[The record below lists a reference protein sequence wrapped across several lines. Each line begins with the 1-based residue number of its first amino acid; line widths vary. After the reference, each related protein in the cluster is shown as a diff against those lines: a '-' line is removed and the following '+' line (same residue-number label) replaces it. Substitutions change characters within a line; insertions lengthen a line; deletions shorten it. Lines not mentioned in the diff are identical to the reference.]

1 MKKWVIALSL
11 ISFTHTSFACTAVNI
26 TAKDGTVIAGR
37 TMEWALE
44 MKWQLNSMPAGTAY
58 QLSAPS
64 ALNLPAV
71 PQKTK
76 YALVGISP
84 SVIPGPAALL
94 EGQNSAGLA
103 MSANFLPGFTE
114 YQQVTPADKSY
125 VSILEFGTMALGMY
139 GSVDELKAKL
149 PAFKV
154 WYDSS
159 LPAGPTPPLL
169 HFVFTDKTGASVII
183 EFVKGEMRFH
193 DNVANVLTN
202 APTYDWHINN
212 LRNYLSLTNFATPS
226 VEINGQNVT
235 EIGQGGGLV
244 GLSADYT
251 PPARFVRAAYL
262 RHFATVPESR
272 AENVQLV
279 THILNNV
286 DIPIGVSSSKSG
298 DQIVSDYTQWVA
310 IKDLTNQQWHFTN
323 YQNRTNYL
331 TIDLKKMFDSGKAG
345 AWLVNALPYPK
356 VDVTSQL
363 MK

>member
-1 MKKWVIALSL
+1 
-11 ISFTHTSFACTAVNI
+11 
-26 TAKDGTVIAGR
+26 
-37 TMEWALE
+37 MEWALE
-44 MKWQLNSMPAGTAY
+44 MKWQLNSIPAGTAF
-58 QLSAPS
+58 QLSAPA
-64 ALNLPAV
+64 ALNLPSV

-84 SVIPGPAALL
+84 SIIPGPATLL

-103 MSANFLPGFTE
+103 MSGNFLPGFTE

-125 VSILEFGTMALGMY
+125 VSILEFGTMVLGMY

-193 DNVANVLTN
+193 DNVASVLTN
-202 APTYDWHINN
+202 APTYDWHLNN
-212 LRNYLSLTNFATPS
+212 LRNYLSLSNLATPS

-251 PPARFVRAAYL
+251 PPARFVRTALL

-286 DIPIGVSSSKSG
+286 DIPMGVSSTKSG
-298 DQIVSDYTQWVA
+298 NQIVSDYTQWVA

-331 TIDLKKMFDSGKAG
+331 TIDLKKIFDSGKAA
-345 AWLVNALPYPK
+345 AWLVNEMPYPN